1 MPFTYPDALEIESRC
16 VVSTTPLEEISELS
30 QHDCQWVG
38 RLPAFATQEFCSSCQ
53 RQCSAGDVVRCR
65 LHGIPEP
72 AKVVDIPPPPPN
84 FVPTVKRVKVDSGIG
99 DCLKRKFEAYHLKQK
114 PGCSC
119 KSSQAALNSAT
130 PEQVEQT
137 IDSYVNVI
145 FENVASLGGIMGA
158 VVQAFS
164 WVSPE
169 SAKSRIKELLRECLT
184 EVRQAP
190 PNAPESPTEPLDSKD
205 GSGPTS
211 ENASP

>member
-1 MPFTYPDALEIESRC
+1 M
-16 VVSTTPLEEISELS
+16 VSTTPLEEILELF
-30 QHDCQWVG
+30 QTKPECGWTG
-38 RLPAFATQEFCSSCQ
+38 PLPDFKQTGFCGECQ
-53 RQCSAGDVVRCR
+53 RQCSAGDIVRCR

-184 EVRQAP
+184 EVRQTS